1 MEEVKQLS
9 IKLHLL
15 ETVIVP
21 CLCIGVN
28 LRRYVESSKAGA
40 NAVIAA
46 QIDFQ
51 FGGFNSTSNGINI
64 NRELS
69 VCLLATFHF
78 EEAVDDGNDNK
89 DNDDDNNIDNVDD
102 IVENKITSQNENDG
116 EQHFF
121 CRDYLLNEMLFSF
134 NKFSTLRK

>member
-1 MEEVKQLS
+1 MVS
-9 IKLHLL
+9 R
-15 ETVIVP
+15 
-21 CLCIGVN
+21 IGVN

-51 FGGFNSTSNGINI
+51 FGGFNSASNGINI

-78 EEAVDDGNDNK
+78 DVVVVID
-89 DNDDDNNIDNVDD
+89 DDDNVDDNDNNDNVDDIDNNSD
-102 IVENKITSQNENDG
+102 IVENKITSQNENNG

-121 CRDYLLNEMLFSF
+121 CREYLLNEMLFSF

>member
-1 MEEVKQLS
+1 MVS
-9 IKLHLL
+9 R
-15 ETVIVP
+15 
-21 CLCIGVN
+21 IGVN

-78 EEAVDDGNDNK
+78 DVVVIID
-89 DNDDDNNIDNVDD
+89 DDDNDTVDD
-102 IVENKITSQNENDG
+102 INNNSNIAENKITSQNENNG

>member
-1 MEEVKQLS
+1 MR
-9 IKLHLL
+9 
-15 ETVIVP
+15 P
-21 CLCIGVN
+21 
-28 LRRYVESSKAGA
+28 YVESSKAGA

-78 EEAVDDGNDNK
+78 EDAVDDDNDN
-89 DNDDDNNIDNVDD
+89 NDNVDDIDNNSD
-102 IVENKITSQNENDG
+102 IVENKITSQNENNG

-121 CRDYLLNEMLFSF
+121 CREYLLNEMLFSF

>member
-1 MEEVKQLS
+1 M
-9 IKLHLL
+9 
-15 ETVIVP
+15 VP
-21 CLCIGVN
+21 RIGVN
-28 LRRYVESSKAGA
+28 LRRYIESSKAGA

-78 EEAVDDGNDNK
+78 DVVVND
-89 DNDDDNNIDNVDD
+89 DDDNNDNVNDIDNNSD
-102 IVENKITSQNENDG
+102 IVENKITSQTENNG

>member
-1 MEEVKQLS
+1 M
-9 IKLHLL
+9 
-15 ETVIVP
+15 VP
-21 CLCIGVN
+21 RIGVN
-28 LRRYVESSKAGA
+28 LRRYIESSKAGA
-40 NAVIAA
+40 NAGIAA

-78 EEAVDDGNDNK
+78 DVVVND
-89 DNDDDNNIDNVDD
+89 DDDNNDNVNDIDNNSD
-102 IVENKITSQNENDG
+102 IVENKITSQTENNG

-121 CRDYLLNEMLFSF
+121 CRDYFLNEMLFSF
-134 NKFSTLRK
+134 NKFSTLRKW